1 MNEFEKDII
10 VKAGDKKSI
19 EEFCNATWQP
29 LYRYIY
35 YKVQNKEEAEDII
48 QETYIKAISY
58 MQKNHI
64 NMNKCMAFLKTVAL
78 NVLRDRWRK
87 NKRKGKVINLDEV
100 TLKEDRIEDSTEN
113 MIQREIIENALGLL
127 NDEQR
132 TVIELRILKGYS
144 VADTAKAMNKK
155 EGTVRVLQYR
165 ALQNLRKVLKKDY

>member
-1 MNEFEKDII
+1 MNEFEEDII

-87 NKRKGKVINLDEV
+87 NKRKGKVINLD
-100 TLKEDRIEDSTEN
+100 
-113 MIQREIIENALGLL
+113 
-127 NDEQR
+127 
-132 TVIELRILKGYS
+132 
-144 VADTAKAMNKK
+144 
-155 EGTVRVLQYR
+155 
-165 ALQNLRKVLKKDY
+165 